1 MGFTVGRHDKE
12 GAGAPE
18 PETLDL
24 LEKQVGRYQLV
35 IGRLSGYGVQV
46 KTWCVTVAA
55 AAAAL
60 AANND
65 KPELFVVGIVAA
77 VGFSLLDAFALSV
90 ERHFRHASDALVD
103 KVVAGEEPEWPS
115 FFKLEPPRGTRHDWR
130 LLLKAGKSLTIAP
143 FYGLVAGALAAGLVL
158 SL

>member
-1 MGFTVGRHDKE
+1 MGFAVGRHDKE
-12 GAGAPE
+12 DAGAPE
-18 PETLDL
+18 PQTLDL
-24 LEKQVGRYQLV
+24 LDKQVGRYQLV

-65 KPELFVVGIVAA
+65 TPELFVVGIVAT

-90 ERHFRHASDALVD
+90 ERHFREVSDALVD
-103 KVVAGEEPEWPS
+103 KVVAGQQPEWSS

-130 LLLKAGKSLTIAP
+130 LLLKAGKSVTIAP
-143 FYGLVAGALAAGLVL
+143 FYGLVAGLLAVGLVVGL
-158 SL
+158 